1 MRVHRLIPLLI
12 VLGCS
17 PPPPP
22 EMPDLGPDYV
32 RLSNALTEVPERN
45 SALVRAMMDLAAA
58 HQSTHGDHGPGPESR
73 AIEKL
78 LEAIEDDAEVD
89 SGLALE
95 IGKLGRRLL
104 AEGVVKPNEADGN
117 GGTTLDWA
125 GEGDDPAIQAVLVE
139 AGADSAVAAA
149 ATRSRPG
156 ALFRDCSTCPEMV
169 VVPVGSFMMGSSV
182 SEEEGPRHRVTIGSP
197 FAVGVHEVTFAEWD
211 GCVRAGGCGGYRP
224 DDEGWGR
231 GSRPVIHVS
240 WNDAQGYVQWLSRE
254 TGVRYRLL
262 SEAQW
267 EYVARAGTTTARYW
281 GESETGQCR
290 NGNGYDRTAHAE
302 FAYAQPATCSDG
314 YVYTA
319 PVGSFQ
325 PNAFGLYDVLGN
337 VHEWTDDCWNDD
349 YSGTP
354 SDGSAF
360 QTGECSLRVLRGST
374 WLSIPGLLRS
384 AYRGRDQAGNREDI
398 FGFRVA
404 RIID

>member
-17 PPPPP
+17 PP
-22 EMPDLGPDYV
+22 MPDLGPDYAK
-32 RLSNALTEVPERN
+32 LITALTEVPERN
-45 SALVRAMMDLAAA
+45 NALVRAMMELAAA

-73 AIEKL
+73 AIEKF
-78 LEAIEDDAEVD
+78 LEAIEDDALVD
-89 SGLALE
+89 NGLALE
-95 IGKLGRRLL
+95 IARLGRRLL
-104 AEGVVKPNEADGN
+104 AEGVAKPNEAD
-117 GGTTLDWA
+117 
-125 GEGDDPAIQAVLVE
+125 EGDDPAIQAVLVE
-139 AGADSAVAAA
+139 AGADSTVAAA

-169 VVPVGSFMMGSSV
+169 VVPGGRFVMGSSV

-211 GCVRAGGCGGYRP
+211 GCVRAGGCRGYRP

-231 GSRPVIHVS
+231 GSRPVINVS

-267 EYVARAGTTTARYW
+267 EYVARAGMTTARYW

-302 FAYAQPATCSDG
+302 FAYAQPAICSDG
-314 YVYTA
+314 YAYTA

-349 YSGTP
+349 YLGTP
-354 SDGSAF
+354 SDGSAR
-360 QTGECSLRVLRGST
+360 QTGQCALRVLRGGT
-374 WLSIPGLLRS
+374 WLSIPGLIRS
-384 AYRGRDQAGNREDI
+384 AYRGRDLAGRREDI